1 MKLSKEMFIQKTK
14 ESFEKIGLN
23 IVEDKFEKLYLYK
36 ELLIEW
42 NEKINLTAI
51 TDD

>member
-23 IVEDKFEKLYLYK
+23 IAEDKLG
-36 ELLIEW
+36 
-42 NEKINLTAI
+42 
-51 TDD
+51 DVQ